1 MDEVLS
7 RMIRKIIKEEL
18 SNVITEVGDLKIEV
32 EKLQISLQKQSD
44 IIQNQLKMISLNNQN
59 KVEKENNSTIELLTS
74 NNQNGMTEKKLE
86 MKIYADLPDYPFW
99 NQVLK
104 NIEKRISKP
113 SFDTWL
119 KGTNAKQLDADKMIV
134 FSQNDFQASWVEQR
148 YKSLIIDV
156 LKEVSD
162 LTFEIEF
169 RS

>member
-32 EKLQISLQKQSD
+32 KKLQISLQKQSD

-59 KVEKENNSTIELLTS
+59 KVEKENNSTIELVTS
-74 NNQNGMTEKKLE
+74 NQNGMIEKKLE
-86 MKIYADLPDYPFW
+86 MKTYEDLPDYPFW
-99 NQVLK
+99 NKVLMT
-104 NIEKRISKP
+104 IEKRISKP

-119 KGTNAKQLDADKMIV
+119 KGTNAKQLHEDKMIV
-134 FSQNDFQASWVEQR
+134 FSQNDFQASWLEQR

-162 LTFEIEF
+162 ITFEIEF

>member
-1 MDEVLS
+1 MDEVLI

-59 KVEKENNSTIELLTS
+59 KVEQEKNSTRELLTR
-74 NNQNGMTEKKLE
+74 NNQRAMTEKKIE
-86 MKIYADLPDYPFW
+86 MNAYEDLPDYPFW
-99 NQVLK
+99 NKVLM

>member
-32 EKLQISLQKQSD
+32 KKLQISLQKLSD

-59 KVEKENNSTIELLTS
+59 KVEKENNSTIELVTS
-74 NNQNGMTEKKLE
+74 NQNGMIEKKLE
-86 MKIYADLPDYPFW
+86 MKTYEDLPDYPFW
-99 NQVLK
+99 NKVLMT
-104 NIEKRISKP
+104 IEKRISKP

-119 KGTNAKQLDADKMIV
+119 KGTNAKQLHEDKMIV
-134 FSQNDFQASWVEQR
+134 FSQNDFQASWLEQR

-162 LTFEIEF
+162 ITFEIEF